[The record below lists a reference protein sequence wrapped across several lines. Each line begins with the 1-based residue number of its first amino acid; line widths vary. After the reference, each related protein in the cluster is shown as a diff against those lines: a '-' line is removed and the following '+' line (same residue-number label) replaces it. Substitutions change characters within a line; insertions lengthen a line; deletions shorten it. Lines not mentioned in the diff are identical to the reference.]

1 MRRNTE
7 EKLPVEE
14 LLRGKKIPVL
24 VLDQRWHKLFPG
36 GRKPEHIAG
45 LEKKLNELLKEQGR
59 LVQSLKEL
67 KNGKK
72 KLMDAIVSGMSNE
85 SNEKK
90 REKQQKLLLET
101 NERIGQESARLMEL
115 PYEIKAVNQQLLL
128 LGIRYCYDDWKNRT
142 ETLERLTGDIN
153 AMREELK
160 QKVADKVDLEE
171 SIDVTYSLMHAL
183 VGREIMNL
191 FDKGRL

>member
-24 VLDQRWHKLFPG
+24 VLDQRGHKLFPG